1 MQYERIFISFSSA
14 QKLIL
19 MKYIAALFILFIC
32 KTAFSQDLVDR
43 YYDFGGAITEGR
55 QSTAV
60 MLAETILPE
69 ISSLSERRQAIF
81 YFKLA
86 GLHENMKNT
95 DQAILFY
102 GRTLKIEPD
111 YYVPHMALGY
121 LYVSK
126 ANLIVPKINA
136 EKDKQTRNKFVQNYK
151 ALMRKAVIFLEK
163 AMACDPN
170 DQVLESIQNCYT
182 SLNDPSGYA
191 SLSTR
196 LKTLERNCVTLLKE
210 D

>member
-1 MQYERIFISFSSA
+1 
-14 QKLIL
+14 
-19 MKYIAALFILFIC
+19 MKHVAALFILFIC
-32 KTAFSQDLVDR
+32 KAAFSQDLVDR
-43 YYDFGGAITEGR
+43 YYDFGGAVTEGR

-69 ISSLSERRQAIF
+69 ISSLSEKRQAIF

-102 GRTLKIEPD
+102 ERTLKLEPD

-121 LYVSK
+121 LYISK
-126 ANLIVPKINA
+126 ANSVLPTLNA
-136 EKDKQTRNKFVQNYK
+136 EQDKLARDRYMREYYS
-151 ALMRKAVIFLEK
+151 LMRKAIPFLEK

-170 DQVLESIQNCYT
+170 EQVLASIKNCYDSVQDT
-182 SLNDPSGYA
+182 AG
-191 SLSTR
+191 LSNLDAR
-196 LKTLERNCVTLLKE
+196 LKSLAQNCVTVLKE
-210 D
+210 E